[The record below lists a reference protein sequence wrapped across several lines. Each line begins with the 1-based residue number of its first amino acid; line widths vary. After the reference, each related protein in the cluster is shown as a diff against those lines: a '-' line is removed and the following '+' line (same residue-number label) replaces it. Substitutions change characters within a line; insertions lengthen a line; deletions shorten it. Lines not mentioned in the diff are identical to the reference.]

1 MTLQPQHITEHFINT
16 YVKPGNVVVDATAGN
31 GNVTLKLC
39 RAVTE
44 TGKVF
49 SFDIQESA
57 LRETKKKI
65 AAENFSNAELI
76 CDSHSNMELYI
87 TNKVDC
93 VVFNLGY
100 LPGGDH
106 SLQTKYTTTIEAIEK
121 SLCILKETGFISI
134 TIYYGKNSGTEEK
147 EKVLEYLETLNH
159 KLYTVTLHHFF
170 NRPNNPPLTAIITK
184 NSETK

>member
-31 GNVTLKLC
+31 GNDTLKLC

-121 SLCILKETGFISI
+121 QIAERDEVDRNKKIAPLVVPDGAVVIDSTNL
-134 TIYYGKNSGTEEK
+134 TIDEVVQKICFPYQYFRT
-147 EKVLEYLETLNH
+147 
-159 KLYTVTLHHFF
+159 
-170 NRPNNPPLTAIITK
+170 NRSKMLDWN
-184 NSETK
+184 